1 MGEKFYKIELRQFEV
16 GPTNARHYFWVL
28 KDETGKVIGEMHG
41 QPADW
46 KTGERLAFSM
56 GGDRLTFVRR
66 TEAREYNK
74 STNPPYVIAFH
85 GPAEDA
91 LARWREGRRRGDV
104 LNRAKVEYNPLD
116 QNSNSVA

>member
-1 MGEKFYKIELRQFEV
+1 
-16 GPTNARHYFWVL
+16 VL